1 MADQVPAKRRLTPS
15 VIVAIIGMVAA
26 TVLGGVT
33 IWQSSAENSV
43 RRTDEQRK
51 TIEVKLDNLIMTV
64 HGMDLT
70 IARIGQRL
78 EDHISK

>member
-1 MADQVPAKRRLTPS
+1 MEVPAKRRLTPS
-15 VIVAIIGMVAA
+15 VVVAIIGMAAA

-43 RRTDEQRK
+43 RRADEQRK
-51 TIEVKLDNLIMTV
+51 TIELKLDNLITTV
-64 HGMDLT
+64 HSMDLT

-78 EDHISK
+78 EDHLIR